1 MRFDERKLINRL
13 LLAFVMFTLT
23 AASFEGFFVKWSF
36 HDDYFDSILDGTLLR
51 PWAYRRLMPEAA
63 NAFRSSLSLDQQ
75 NDLTSMLEQDNFLSE
90 KFRRTDIQ
98 PRYIIE
104 YYFMYAASFVSF
116 LLSAFVMRRLCTEV
130 VGDPIAGTLGSM
142 LFILIFPLLSTV
154 GGYFYDFTELLF
166 FSTAALMAWRGNW
179 IGLILI
185 TPFAEL
191 NKESYF
197 FLLFALYPLLR
208 RTMPLMKTLLTLG
221 STVLSA
227 GLIYVAIHEHYAANP
242 GSTTIFFLPTNVEVF
257 APLIA
262 LLIIVLL
269 FQRHRSIAVAL
280 AFTLLVALI
289 AFDVPIVE
297 RYFIVEHTYGIL
309 SGEQLFLPHLLML
322 GWLIKSTWS
331 QLPLEWR
338 RHATIAAAINF
349 PLWLLFCYPGEL
361 RNLSL
366 LYPTLVVMLS
376 VYINGV
382 IRR

>member
-1 MRFDERKLINRL
+1 MRFDGRKLINRL

-63 NAFRSSLSLDQQ
+63 NAFRSSLSLDQR
-75 NDLTSMLEQDNFLSE
+75 DELTAMLEQDNFLSA
-90 KFRRTDIQ
+90 KFRQTDIQ

-116 LLSAFVMRRLCTEV
+116 LLSAFVMRRLCTEAT
-130 VGDPIAGTLGSM
+130 GDPIAGTLGSM

-179 IGLILI
+179 IGLLLL

-191 NKESYF
+191 NKEAYF

-208 RTMPLMKTLLTLG
+208 RTMPLRKTLLTLG
-221 STVLSA
+221 STLLIA

-242 GSTTIFFLPTNVEVF
+242 GSTTIFFLPTNIEVF

-262 LLIIVLL
+262 LLIIGLI
-269 FQRHRSIAVAL
+269 FERHRAIAVAL
-280 AFTLLVALI
+280 ASTLIAALI

-297 RYFIVEHTYGIL
+297 RYFIVEHTYSIL